1 VRNYYGEI
9 SLYKVLC
16 AGCAGRSIIPNVLNV
31 YVEFTSSGIGFSSF
45 RIDVNMKK
53 RKSNFLIGTCEE
65 KSANARQLTF
75 NKTFRQVTFD
85 WLLLQLWGYLI
96 ADAPSAVTV
105 LEKLIVM
112 CLISREW
119 IFDSTLN
126 VYLLANTNS

>member
-1 VRNYYGEI
+1 ME
-9 SLYKVLC
+9 
-16 AGCAGRSIIPNVLNV
+16 
-31 YVEFTSSGIGFSSF
+31 
-45 RIDVNMKK
+45 K
-53 RKSNFLIGTCEE
+53 RKSSFLIATCKE

-85 WLLLQLWGYLI
+85 WILLQLLGDLI
-96 ADAPSAVTV
+96 AVDPSAVTM